1 MLPLSSKTKA
11 RSAHL
16 PRVLVVDDE
25 PGLIE
30 LIGDVVRAQ
39 VDCRIVAASTVEQA
53 RSILATHEVEVLVT
67 DVHLP
72 DGDGMSLLPHLR
84 EQQPNASAIVITG
97 SPSMDRAITAIR
109 GGAIDFVAKPFS
121 NAQLVERVRSA
132 IERHSQNVKR
142 DKRIDRLRE
151 AVKRLNDSR
160 KMISKKVDLLCNDL
174 VSAYGELSRQL
185 EDVRTQD
192 GFRKFIAESKDLEQL
207 LCHSMDW
214 LLREIGYAN
223 VAVFLAA
230 DDGVFQL
237 GAYMK
242 YTVAGESMLTDALRR
257 VIVPKAVKDAIVHFP
272 AKTLGDQLTPQE
284 MSFLKGN
291 DVLAV
296 NCTYL
301 GESLA
306 SIVFFRDE
314 KGGFKDADLD
324 LLKQIAPI
332 FAVELAS
339 VVREAQG
346 DESEAPFCEGDTET
360 EESPRPKPNKKR
372 PQKKDPADWWKHGED
387 PPF

>member
-1 MLPLSSKTKA
+1 MLPATSDNKI
-11 RSAHL
+11 RSARR
-16 PRVLVVDDE
+16 PSVLVVDDE
-25 PGLIE
+25 PELIE
-30 LIGDVVRAQ
+30 LIGEVVKTQ
-39 VDCRIVAASTVEQA
+39 VDCKIVSAATVEEA
-53 RSILATHEVEVLVT
+53 RSILARESVEVLVT

-72 DGDGMSLLPHLR
+72 DGDGMSLLPQLR

-109 GGAIDFVAKPFS
+109 GGAIDFVTKPFS
-121 NAQLVERVRSA
+121 NEQLIERVRSA

-160 KMISKKVDLLCNDL
+160 KLISKKVDLLCNDL
-174 VSAYGELSRQL
+174 ISAYGDLSRQL

-192 GFRKFIAESKDLEQL
+192 GFRKFIAEAKDLEQL

-223 VAVFLAA
+223 VSVFLAS
-230 DDGVFQL
+230 DEGVFQL

-242 YTVAGESMLTDALRR
+242 YTVPGETLVTEALRR
-257 VIVPKAVKDAIVHFP
+257 VIVPMAVKDAIVHFP
-272 AKTLGDQLTPQE
+272 GKTLSDRLTSQE
-284 MSFLKGN
+284 MAFMKDQ

-314 KGGFKDADLD
+314 KNGFKEIDADL
-324 LLKQIAPI
+324 LRQIGPI
-332 FAVELAS
+332 FAIELAT
-339 VVREAQG
+339 VVRES
-346 DESEAPFCEGDTET
+346 SEDSPFCEGGTEA
-360 EESPRPKPNKKR
+360 EEKGNAPKKR
-372 PQKKDPADWWKHGED
+372 PKKDPADWWKNGEE

>member
-1 MLPLSSKTKA
+1 MLPATSDNKI
-11 RSAHL
+11 RSAQR
-16 PRVLVVDDE
+16 PSVLVVDDE
-25 PGLIE
+25 PELIE
-30 LIGDVVRAQ
+30 LIGEVVKTQ
-39 VDCRIVAASTVEQA
+39 VDCKIVSAATVEEA
-53 RSILATHEVEVLVT
+53 RNILARESVEVLVT

-72 DGDGMSLLPHLR
+72 DGDGMSLLQQLR

-109 GGAIDFVAKPFS
+109 GGAIDFVTKPFS
-121 NAQLVERVRSA
+121 NEQLIERVRSA

-160 KMISKKVDLLCNDL
+160 KLISKKVDLLCNDL
-174 VSAYGELSRQL
+174 ISAYGDLSRQL

-192 GFRKFIAESKDLEQL
+192 GFRKFIAEAKDLEQL

-223 VAVFLAA
+223 VAVFLAS
-230 DDGVFQL
+230 DEGVFQL

-242 YTVAGESMLTDALRR
+242 YTVPGETLVTEALRR
-257 VIVPKAVKDAIVHFP
+257 VIVPMAVKDAIVHFP
-272 AKTLGDQLTPQE
+272 GKTLSDRLTSQE
-284 MSFLKGN
+284 MAFMKDQ

-314 KGGFKDADLD
+314 KNGFKEIDADL
-324 LLKQIAPI
+324 LRQIGPI
-332 FAVELAS
+332 FAIELAT
-339 VVREAQG
+339 VVRES
-346 DESEAPFCEGDTET
+346 SEDSPFCEGGTEA
-360 EESPRPKPNKKR
+360 EEKGNAPKKR
-372 PQKKDPADWWKHGED
+372 PKKDPADWWKNGEE

>member
-1 MLPLSSKTKA
+1 MLPATSDNKN
-11 RSAHL
+11 RSAEL

-25 PGLIE
+25 PELIE
-30 LIGDVVRAQ
+30 LIGDVVKTQ
-39 VDCRIVAASTVEQA
+39 VDCKIVSAATVEEA
-53 RSILATHEVEVLVT
+53 RTILARESVEVLVT

-84 EQQPNASAIVITG
+84 AQQPNASAIVITG

-109 GGAIDFVAKPFS
+109 GGAIDFVTKPFS
-121 NAQLVERVRSA
+121 NEQLVERVRSA

-160 KMISKKVDLLCNDL
+160 KLISKKVDLLCNDL
-174 VSAYGELSRQL
+174 ISAYGDLSRQL
-185 EDVRTQD
+185 EDVRSQE
-192 GFRKFIAESKDLEQL
+192 GFRKFIADAKDLEQL

-223 VAVFLAA
+223 VAVFLAS

-242 YTVAGESMLTDALRR
+242 YTVPGETLVTEALRR
-257 VIVPKAVKDAIVHFP
+257 VIVPMAVKDAIVHFP
-272 AKTLGDQLTPQE
+272 GKTLSDRLTAQE
-284 MSFLKGN
+284 MAIMKGQ

-314 KGGFKDADLD
+314 QNGFKEVDVD
-324 LLKQIAPI
+324 LLRQIGPI
-332 FAVELAS
+332 FAIELATI
-339 VVREAQG
+339 VREAQPE
-346 DESEAPFCEGDTET
+346 DSPFCEGDTEA
-360 EESPRPKPNKKR
+360 EEKGNAPKKR
-372 PQKKDPADWWKHGED
+372 PKKDPADWWKNGEE

>member
-1 MLPLSSKTKA
+1 MLPATTDTKI
-11 RSAHL
+11 RSAQR

-25 PGLIE
+25 PELIE
-30 LIGDVVRAQ
+30 LIGEVVKGQ
-39 VDCRIVAASTVEQA
+39 VDCKIVSATTVEEA
-53 RSILATHEVEVLVT
+53 RRILARESVEVLVT

-72 DGDGMSLLPHLR
+72 DGDGMSLLSHLR
-84 EQQPNASAIVITG
+84 EHQPNASAIVITG

-109 GGAIDFVAKPFS
+109 GGAIDFVTKPFS
-121 NAQLVERVRSA
+121 NEQLIERVRSA

-160 KMISKKVDLLCNDL
+160 KLISKKVDLLCNDL
-174 VSAYGELSRQL
+174 ISAYGDLSRQL
-185 EDVRTQD
+185 EDVRTKD
-192 GFRKFIAESKDLEQL
+192 GFRKFIAEAKDLEQL

-214 LLREIGYAN
+214 LLRELGYAN

-242 YTVAGESMLTDALRR
+242 YTVAGETLLTEALRR
-257 VIVPKAVKDAIVHFP
+257 VIVPMAVKEAVAHFP
-272 AKTLGDQLTPQE
+272 AKTLSDRLTSQE
-284 MSFLKGN
+284 MTLLKGQ

-306 SIVFFRDE
+306 SIIFFRDE
-314 KGGFKDADLD
+314 KNGFKEEDAE
-324 LLKQIAPI
+324 LLRQIGPI
-332 FAVELAS
+332 FAIELAS
-339 VVREAQG
+339 VVHEEER
-346 DESEAPFCEGDTET
+346 DETPFCEGTTEP
-360 EESPRPKPNKKR
+360 EEKGNAPKKR
-372 PQKKDPADWWKHGED
+372 PPKKDPADWWKNGEA

>member
-1 MLPLSSKTKA
+1 MLPVSSQSKS

-16 PRVLVVDDE
+16 PRVLVVEDE

-39 VDCRIVAASTVEQA
+39 VDCRIVAASTVAQA
-53 RSILATHEVEVLVT
+53 RSILSTHTVEVLVT

-72 DGDGMSLLPHLR
+72 DGDGMSLLPELR
-84 EQQPNASAIVITG
+84 EHQPNASAIVITG

-109 GGAIDFVAKPFS
+109 GGAIDFVTKPFS

-132 IERHSQNVKR
+132 IERHSHNVKR
-142 DKRIDRLRE
+142 EKRIDRLRQ

-160 KMISKKVDLLCNDL
+160 KLISKKVDLLCNDL
-174 VSAYGELSRQL
+174 VNAYGELSEKL
-185 EDVRTQD
+185 DEMRTQD
-192 GFRKFIAESKDLEQL
+192 GFRKFISESKDLEQL

-230 DDGVFQL
+230 EDGAFQL

-242 YTVAGESMLTDALRR
+242 YTVAGEPVLTEALRR
-257 VIVPKAVKDAIVHFP
+257 VLVPMAVKDAIVHVP
-272 AKTLGDQLTPQE
+272 STTLADRLTPQE
-284 MSFLKGN
+284 MKHLKGS

-314 KGGFKDADLD
+314 KGGFKEPDVD

-332 FAVELAS
+332 FAVELAT
-339 VVREAQG
+339 VVREVQG
-346 DESEAPFCEGDTET
+346 DEDDDEAPFCETDTEV
-360 EESPRPKPNKKR
+360 EDHGNKPKKR
-372 PQKKDPADWWKHGED
+372 PKKKDPADWWKNGED

>member
-1 MLPLSSKTKA
+1 MLPATSDNKV
-11 RSAHL
+11 RSTER
-16 PRVLVVDDE
+16 PCVLVVDDE
-25 PGLIE
+25 PELIE
-30 LIGDVVRAQ
+30 LIGEVVKTQ
-39 VDCRIVAASTVEQA
+39 VDCKIVSAATVEEA
-53 RSILATHEVEVLVT
+53 RTILARESVEVLVT

-72 DGDGMSLLPHLR
+72 DGDGMSLLPQLR

-109 GGAIDFVAKPFS
+109 GGAIDFVTKPFS
-121 NAQLVERVRSA
+121 NEQLIERVRSA

-160 KMISKKVDLLCNDL
+160 KLISKKVDLLCNDL
-174 VSAYGELSRQL
+174 ISAYGDLSRQL

-192 GFRKFIAESKDLEQL
+192 GFRKFIAEAKDLEQL

-223 VAVFLAA
+223 VAVFLAS

-242 YTVAGESMLTDALRR
+242 YTVAGETLVTEALRR
-257 VIVPKAVKDAIVHFP
+257 VVVPMAVKDAIVHFP
-272 AKTLGDQLTPQE
+272 GKTLSDRLTSQE
-284 MSFLKGN
+284 MAFMKGQ

-314 KGGFKDADLD
+314 NNGFKELDVD
-324 LLKQIAPI
+324 LLRQIGPI
-332 FAVELAS
+332 FAIELAT
-339 VVREAQG
+339 VVREAQPE
-346 DESEAPFCEGDTET
+346 DSPFCEGDNEA
-360 EESPRPKPNKKR
+360 EEKGNAPKKR
-372 PQKKDPADWWKHGED
+372 PKKDPADWWKHGEE

>member
-1 MLPLSSKTKA
+1 MLPVTTDTKI
-11 RSAHL
+11 RSAQR

-25 PGLIE
+25 PELIE
-30 LIGDVVRAQ
+30 LIGEVVKAQ
-39 VDCRIVAASTVEQA
+39 VDCKIISASTVEEA
-53 RSILATHEVEVLVT
+53 RQILARESVEVLVT

-72 DGDGMSLLPHLR
+72 DGDGMSLLADLR
-84 EQQPNASAIVITG
+84 EHQPNASAIVITG

-109 GGAIDFVAKPFS
+109 GGAIDFVTKPFS
-121 NAQLVERVRSA
+121 NEQLIERVRSA

-160 KMISKKVDLLCNDL
+160 KLISKKVDLLCNDL
-174 VSAYGELSRQL
+174 ISAYGDLSRQL
-185 EDVRTQD
+185 EDVRTKD
-192 GFRKFIAESKDLEQL
+192 GFRKFIAEAKDLEQL

-214 LLREIGYAN
+214 LLRELGYAN

-242 YTVAGESMLTDALRR
+242 YTVAGETLLTEALRR
-257 VIVPKAVKDAIVHFP
+257 VIVPIAVKDAVAHFP
-272 AKTLGDQLTPQE
+272 GKTLSDKLTSQE
-284 MSFLKGN
+284 MALLKGQ

-314 KGGFKDADLD
+314 KNGFKDEDAE
-324 LLKQIAPI
+324 LLRQIGPI
-332 FAVELAS
+332 FAIELAS
-339 VVREAQG
+339 VVHEDEG
-346 DESEAPFCEGDTET
+346 DETPFCEDTAEP
-360 EESPRPKPNKKR
+360 EEKHNAPKKR
-372 PQKKDPADWWKHGED
+372 PPKKDPADWWKNGEA

>member
-1 MLPLSSKTKA
+1 MLPATSESKI
-11 RSAHL
+11 RSAQR

-25 PGLIE
+25 PELIE
-30 LIGDVVRAQ
+30 LIGEVVKAQ
-39 VDCRIVAASTVEQA
+39 VDCKIVSAATVAEA
-53 RSILATHEVEVLVT
+53 RAILARESVEVLVT

-72 DGDGMSLLPHLR
+72 DGDGMSLLAQLR
-84 EQQPNASAIVITG
+84 EHQPNASAIVITG

-109 GGAIDFVAKPFS
+109 GGAIDFVTKPFS
-121 NAQLVERVRSA
+121 NEQLIERVRSA

-160 KMISKKVDLLCNDL
+160 KLISKKVDLLCNDL
-174 VSAYGELSRQL
+174 ISAYGDLSRQL
-185 EDVRTQD
+185 EDVRTKD
-192 GFRKFIAESKDLEQL
+192 GFRKFIADAKDIEQL
-207 LCHSMDW
+207 LCHAMDW

-223 VAVFLAA
+223 VAVFLAS

-242 YTVAGESMLTDALRR
+242 YTIAGEPLVTEAVRR
-257 VIVPKAVKDAIVHFP
+257 VIVPMAVKDAIVHFG
-272 AKTLGDQLTPQE
+272 AKTLSDRLTSQE
-284 MSFLKGN
+284 MLSMKGQ

-306 SIVFFRDE
+306 CIVFFRDE
-314 KGGFKDADLD
+314 KNGFKDEDADL
-324 LLKQIAPI
+324 LRQIGPI
-332 FAVELAS
+332 FAIELAS
-339 VVREAQG
+339 VVH
-346 DESEAPFCEGDTET
+346 DEQPEDSPFCEGNTEA
-360 EESPRPKPNKKR
+360 EEKSPSPKKR
-372 PQKKDPADWWKHGED
+372 PQKKDPADWWKTGEE

>member
-1 MLPLSSKTKA
+1 MLPATSETKTKVA
-11 RSAHL
+11 DQ

-30 LIGDVVRAQ
+30 VIGDVVRQ
-39 VDCRIVAASTVEQA
+39 HVDCRIIAASTVAQA
-53 RSILATHEVEVLVT
+53 RKILADGPIEVLVT

-72 DGDGMSLLPHLR
+72 DGDGMSLLAALR

-97 SPSMDRAITAIR
+97 SPSMDRAITAMR
-109 GGAIDFVAKPFS
+109 DGAIDFVSKPFS
-121 NAQLVERVRSA
+121 NQQLVDRVRSA
-132 IERHSQNVKR
+132 IERHTTNMKR
-142 DKRIDRLRE
+142 ERRIDRLRQ

-160 KMISKKVDLLCNDL
+160 KLISKKVDLLCNDL
-174 VSAYGELSRQL
+174 VSAYGELSQKL
-185 EDVRTQD
+185 EDVRNQD
-192 GFRKFIAESKDLEQL
+192 GFRKFIDGAKDLEQL

-214 LLREIGYAN
+214 LLREMGYAN

-242 YTVAGESMLTDALRR
+242 YTVAGEHMLTDALRR
-257 VIVPKAVKDAIVHFP
+257 VIIPMAAKEGLVHFS
-272 AKTLGDQLTPQE
+272 AETLRDKLSPQE
-284 MSFLKGN
+284 MAFLKGQ

-306 SIVFFRDE
+306 AIVFFRDQKTAFSE
-314 KGGFKDADLD
+314 SDTD
-324 LLKQIAPI
+324 LLKQVSPI
-332 FAVELAS
+332 FAVELAT

-346 DESEAPFCEGDTET
+346 GDAPFYDGDPEP
-360 EESPRPKPNKKR
+360 EQPDNKSKRRP
-372 PQKKDPADWWKHGED
+372 KKDPADWWKNGEA

>member
-1 MLPLSSKTKA
+1 MLPATTDTKI
-11 RSAHL
+11 RSAQR

-25 PGLIE
+25 PELIE
-30 LIGDVVRAQ
+30 LIGEVVKAQ
-39 VDCRIVAASTVEQA
+39 VDCKIVSASTVEEA
-53 RSILATHEVEVLVT
+53 RQILAREPVEVLVT

-84 EQQPNASAIVITG
+84 EYQPNASAIVITG

-109 GGAIDFVAKPFS
+109 GGAIDFVTKPFS
-121 NAQLVERVRSA
+121 NEQLIERVRSA

-160 KMISKKVDLLCNDL
+160 KLISKKVDLLCNDL
-174 VSAYGELSRQL
+174 ISAYGDLSRQL
-185 EDVRTQD
+185 EDVRTKD
-192 GFRKFIAESKDLEQL
+192 GFRKFIAEAKDLEQL

-214 LLREIGYAN
+214 LLRELGYAN

-242 YTVAGESMLTDALRR
+242 YTVAGETLLTEALRR
-257 VIVPKAVKDAIVHFP
+257 VIVPIAVKDAVAHFP
-272 AKTLGDQLTPQE
+272 GKTLSDKLTSQE
-284 MSFLKGN
+284 MAFLKGQ

-314 KGGFKDADLD
+314 ANGFKEEDAE
-324 LLKQIAPI
+324 LLRQIGPI
-332 FAVELAS
+332 FAIELAS
-339 VVREAQG
+339 VVREEEG
-346 DESEAPFCEGDTET
+346 DETPFCQDTAEP
-360 EESPRPKPNKKR
+360 EEKGNAPKKR
-372 PQKKDPADWWKHGED
+372 PPKKDPADWWKNGEP